1 MPITKSKKIPLI
13 SLRQIAKNFDGV
25 KAVDD
30 LSLEFEKGK
39 ITGLIGPNGSGKT
52 TLVNLLTGMTP
63 IDGGAVLI
71 NSVQLKKIK
80 PYQISFYGITRTF
93 QAIRLFEQMTVLD
106 NILIVMT
113 KRTVFSALFE
123 KHKEYHLK
131 KAKDILTRVNLWDK
145 RNQLAVNLSYG
156 QRKLLEIA
164 RALATKSQIFLFD
177 EPFAGLFPEM
187 RKIVSSI
194 ILELREEEKTII
206 LIEHNIDLIR
216 ELCDFV
222 IVMKSG
228 RLLAEGEPAKVL
240 ENEKVVEAYLG
251 K

>member
-1 MPITKSKKIPLI
+1 MKVDMPIIETKKL
-13 SLRQIAKNFDGV
+13 LKNFDGV

-30 LSLEFEKGK
+30 LSIQIEKGK
-39 ITGLIGPNGSGKT
+39 ITGIIGPNGSGKT
-52 TLVNLLTGMTP
+52 TLINLLTGILP
-63 IDGGAVLI
+63 IDAGAILI
-71 NSVQLKKIK
+71 DGIKTRKIR
-80 PYQISFYGITRTF
+80 PQQISFYGITRTF
-93 QAIRLFEQMTVLD
+93 QTIRLFEQMTVLD

-113 KRTVFSALFE
+113 KRNIFSALFE
-123 KHKEYHLK
+123 KHKKYHLK
-131 KAKDILTRVNLWDK
+131 KAEDILTRVELWDK

-164 RALATKSQIFLFD
+164 RALATRSQIFLLD

-187 RKIVSSI
+187 RKIVASI
-194 ILELREEEKTII
+194 IRELREEEKTII

-216 ELCDFV
+216 ELCDY
-222 IVMKSG
+222 IIALDSG
-228 RLLAEGEPAKVL
+228 QLLAEGLPVEVL